1 MGNTF
6 LVLFSSVSVAEPV
19 GLWATP
25 LRCPHVHRLASRLS
39 QPVLAVIDHAEH
51 DRSEEDRMPT
61 VGIVSQTNRLADEC
75 RGDVDRV
82 APPLDLTVL
91 AHPSHLIFSAI
102 FRLTQNAVPT
112 PRRQIVVISWR
123 SIPERFVRSLVI
135 VHLLKGFEALELWRS
150 ERAGGLAVSCKS
162 VRCSRSCRPF
172 CCGLPGLIRCGS
184 TSALITFTASFVN
197 PPAPGEANGGPL
209 SERSQFGSPNSRKAA
224 PRIGHT

>member
-1 MGNTF
+1 MPSTTGPKKN
-6 LVLFSSVSVAEPV
+6 
-19 GLWATP
+19 
-25 LRCPHVHRLASRLS
+25 
-39 QPVLAVIDHAEH
+39 
-51 DRSEEDRMPT
+51 RMPT

-135 VHLLKGFEALELWRS
+135 VHLLKGFEALELLVQ
-150 ERAGGLAVSCKS
+150 RA
-162 VRCSRSCRPF
+162 RR
-172 CCGLPGLIRCGS
+172 
-184 TSALITFTASFVN
+184 
-197 PPAPGEANGGPL
+197 
-209 SERSQFGSPNSRKAA
+209 
-224 PRIGHT
+224 RIGRVLQERQVQ

>member
-1 MGNTF
+1 MSGTVVPATPPSPRRFAVQPGTWVTLLTDDMGNTF

-25 LRCPHVHRLASRLS
+25 LRCPHVRRLASRLS

-135 VHLLKGFEALELWRS
+135 VQRDEATPIGPRS
-150 ERAGGLAVSCKS
+150 AKFSIFGIRGQDA
-162 VRCSRSCRPF
+162 PF
-172 CCGLPGLIRCGS
+172 KFMR
-184 TSALITFTASFVN
+184 
-197 PPAPGEANGGPL
+197 
-209 SERSQFGSPNSRKAA
+209 
-224 PRIGHT
+224 

>member
-1 MGNTF
+1 VRGAFVGYDVPAAPPSPRRFAVQPGTWVTLLTDDMGNTF

-135 VHLLKGFEALELWRS
+135 VQRDEATPIGPRS
-150 ERAGGLAVSCKS
+150 AKFSIFGIRGQDA
-162 VRCSRSCRPF
+162 PF
-172 CCGLPGLIRCGS
+172 KFMR
-184 TSALITFTASFVN
+184 
-197 PPAPGEANGGPL
+197 
-209 SERSQFGSPNSRKAA
+209 
-224 PRIGHT
+224 